1 MKSHLK
7 NKSNIILLSILLLL
21 CMNKSHAADEEKLL
35 SNSESTIQKEIS
47 SLPLLKEET
56 IRSSNKELDKE
67 KVFFRT
73 LNGIIKS
80 IRLQKKEIVEKSNL
94 LKKAKTEQDKVNIQL
109 KIDSLDLLIKEQE
122 RSFELLQTG

>member
-7 NKSNIILLSILLLL
+7 NKSNIILLAMLLLL

-56 IRSSNKELDKE
+56 ILSSNKELDKE

-80 IRLQKKEIVEKSNL
+80 IRLK
-94 LKKAKTEQDKVNIQL
+94 
-109 KIDSLDLLIKEQE
+109 
-122 RSFELLQTG
+122 